1 MMWAPDTW
9 EPRDDK
15 LAHLALSAW
24 VSHLC
29 GWPLALALGVL
40 VEVVEWWR
48 YEQWLKR
55 GAPSPW
61 PFLTD
66 RPSYKDLAYNLVGVM
81 LGRVVP

>member
-1 MMWAPDTW
+1 MLWAADTW

-15 LAHLALSAW
+15 IAHFALSAW
-24 VSHLC
+24 VSHLL
-29 GWPLALALGVL
+29 GWPIALVLGVI
-40 VEVVEWWR
+40 VEAVEWWR
-48 YEQWLKR
+48 YERWLKR

-66 RPSYKDLAYNLVGVM
+66 RPSYKDLAYNLAGAL